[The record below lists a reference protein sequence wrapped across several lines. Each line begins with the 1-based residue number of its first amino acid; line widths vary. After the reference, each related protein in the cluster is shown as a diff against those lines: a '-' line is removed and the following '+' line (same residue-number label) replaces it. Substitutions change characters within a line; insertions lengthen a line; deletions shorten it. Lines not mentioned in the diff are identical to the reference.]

1 MPQGKFVSARRRNQH
16 AGRVRYLKASVKDKQ
31 LAEFFVEQRVLE
43 ASQAE
48 DVLSEVELNGKTVA
62 QAMIDGGF
70 IDEHGFYQTIAT
82 GLGTDL
88 IDLTE
93 RDITPAILRLIP
105 GGLARL
111 HRALPIELNGTT
123 LRIALVD
130 PFDLHAA
137 EDLRFALGKDIHV
150 VVSPPDQI
158 EDLIKQY
165 YGSDTTS
172 MEDVLKQLGEAGEAL
187 SASGG
192 REGDGEAAVEAEANA
207 TPIIRFVDLI
217 LYQAIQDRASDIHFE
232 PFENEFKIRY
242 RVDGAL
248 YEMSPPPRHLALPVI
263 SRVKVMAN
271 MNIAERRLPQ
281 DGRIQKH
288 IAGRN
293 VDLRVSTLPTQ
304 FGESLVLR
312 VLDRSIVN
320 LDLEALGMPDY
331 IYNFLLEMIERPN
344 GIFIATGPTGSGKT
358 TTLYSCLRKI
368 NTIDSKLLTAEEPV
382 EYDLEGIVQVPV
394 NEAIGLT
401 FARVLRSFL
410 RQDPDR
416 IMVGET
422 RDLETAQ
429 IAIQASLTGHLVF
442 TTLHTN
448 DAPGAIT
455 RLIDMGVEPFLISST
470 LEAVLGQ
477 RLLRSICRQCRTT
490 YNPGNTL
497 LAELGIS
504 REDIGAKQFFYG
516 KGCDACNNTG
526 YKGRKGIYELLRI
539 TDPVRELINERAPTV
554 TLKQK
559 AVELGMVTLR
569 QDGLRSIFAGDTTV
583 EEVLRYT

>member
-1 MPQGKFVSARRRNQH
+1 MT
-16 AGRVRYLKASVKDKQ
+16 DKQ
-31 LAEFFVEQRVLE
+31 LAEFFIEQRVLE
-43 ASQAE
+43 PSQAE

-62 QAMIDGGF
+62 QAMADGGF
-70 IDEHGFYQTIAT
+70 IDEHGFYQTIAN

-88 IDLTE
+88 IDLAE
-93 RDITPAILRLIP
+93 RDIAPEILRLIP
-105 GGLARL
+105 SGLARL
-111 HRALPIELNGTT
+111 HGALPVEMSGAT
-123 LRIALVD
+123 LRVALVD
-130 PFDLHAA
+130 PFDLQAA
-137 EDLRFALGKDIHV
+137 EDLRFALGKDIQII
-150 VVSPPDQI
+150 VSPTEQI
-158 EDLIKQY
+158 ENLIKQH
-165 YGSDTTS
+165 YGTDTTS
-172 MEDVLKQLGEAGEAL
+172 MEEVLKQLGQSGELL
-187 SASGG
+187 SASAVS
-192 REGDGEAAVEAEANA
+192 EGNGEAAVEAEANA

-263 SRVKVMAN
+263 SRLKVMAS

-358 TTLYSCLRKI
+358 TTLYSCLRKV

-490 YNPGNTL
+490 YNPGETL
-497 LAELGIS
+497 LAELGIA
-504 REDIGAKQFFYG
+504 RQDIGNKQFFYG

-539 TDPVRELINERAPTV
+539 TDPIRELINERAPTV

-569 QDGLRSIFAGDTTV
+569 QDGLRSIFAGNTTV

>member
-1 MPQGKFVSARRRNQH
+1 MNE
-16 AGRVRYLKASVKDKQ
+16 KQ
-31 LAEFFVEQRVLE
+31 VAELFVEQQVLQP
-43 ASQAE
+43 SQAE
-48 DVLSEVELNGKTVA
+48 DVLNEANLNGKTIV
-62 QAMIDGGF
+62 QAMIDSGF
-70 IDEHGFYQTIAT
+70 VDESGFYRTIAEA
-82 GLGTDL
+82 LGAEYVDL
-88 IDLTE
+88 GDKEIV
-93 RDITPAILRLIP
+93 PAILKLIP
-105 GGLARL
+105 SGLARL
-111 HRALPIELNGTT
+111 HRALPIGLSGNT
-123 LRIALVD
+123 LRVALAD
-130 PFDLHAA
+130 PLDPRAA
-137 EDLRFALGKDIHV
+137 EDLRFALGKDVDV
-150 VVSPPDQI
+150 VVAPTEQI
-158 EDLIKQY
+158 DNRIKEY
-165 YGSDTTS
+165 YGADTTS
-172 MEDVLKQLGEAGEAL
+172 MEEVLKQLGEAGEML
-187 SASGG
+187 QI
-192 REGDGEAAVEAEANA
+192 RGDETAAAVEAEANA

-281 DGRIQKH
+281 DGRIQKN
-288 IAGRN
+288 IAGRH

-304 FGESLVLR
+304 FGESVVLR
-312 VLDRSIVN
+312 VLDRSTVN
-320 LDLEALGMPDY
+320 LDLEMLGMPEYVHNY
-331 IYNFLLEMIERPN
+331 ILEIINCPN

-401 FARVLRSFL
+401 FARVLRAFL

-416 IMVGET
+416 IMIGET

-455 RLIDMGVEPFLISST
+455 RLIDMGVEPFLISAT

-477 RLLRSICRQCRTT
+477 RLLRSICPNCRAP
-490 YNPGNTL
+490 YQPNESV
-497 LAELGIS
+497 LAQLELSKRDMGD
-504 REDIGAKQFFYG
+504 RKFFYG
-516 KGCDACNNTG
+516 KGCDACNHTG
-526 YKGRKGIYELLRI
+526 YKGRKGIYELMKI
-539 TDPVRELINERAPTV
+539 TDPLRELINERAPTV
-554 TLKQK
+554 VLKQK
-559 AVELGMVTLR
+559 AIELGMVTLR
-569 QDGLRSIFAGDTTV
+569 QDGLRSIFAGDTTI
-583 EEVLRYT
+583 EEVLKYT

>member
-1 MPQGKFVSARRRNQH
+1 MNN
-16 AGRVRYLKASVKDKQ
+16 KQ
-31 LAEFFVEQRVLE
+31 VAEFFVEQQVLQP
-43 ASQAE
+43 SQAE
-48 DVLSEVELNGKTVA
+48 DVLTEADLNGKSIA
-62 QAMIDGGF
+62 QAMVDGGF
-70 IDEHGFYQTIAT
+70 VDESGFYQTIAD
-82 GLGTDL
+82 GLGADYVDL
-88 IDLTE
+88 STREIAPE
-93 RDITPAILRLIP
+93 ILRLIP
-105 GGLARL
+105 SGLARL
-111 HRALPIELNGTT
+111 HGALPVGISGNS
-123 LRIALVD
+123 LRVALVD
-130 PFDLHAA
+130 PLDLHAV
-137 EDLRFALGKDIHV
+137 EDLRFALGKDIQV
-150 VVSPPDQI
+150 IVSPAEQI
-158 EDLIKQY
+158 EDRIKQY
-165 YGSDTTS
+165 YGTDTSS
-172 MEDVLKQLGEAGEAL
+172 MEEILKQLGEAGDL
-187 SASGG
+187 LQL
-192 REGDGEAAVEAEANA
+192 REGDCAGAVEAEANA

-281 DGRIQKH
+281 DGRIQKY
-288 IAGRN
+288 IAGRS

-312 VLDRSIVN
+312 VLDRTIVN
-320 LDLEALGMPDY
+320 LDLGALGMPDY
-331 IYNFLLEMIERPN
+331 VHDFLLELINRPN

-358 TTLYSCLRKI
+358 TTLYSCLRQI

-448 DAPGAIT
+448 DAPGAVT
-455 RLIDMGVEPFLISST
+455 RLINMGVEPFLISST

-477 RLLRSICRQCRTT
+477 RLLRSICGHCRTA
-490 YNPGNTL
+490 YQPNEAL
-497 LAELGIS
+497 LTELGIQ
-504 REDIGAKQFFYG
+504 RRDIGEKQFYYG

-526 YKGRKGIYELLRI
+526 YKGRKGIYELLKI
-539 TDPVRELINERAPTV
+539 TDPLRELINERAPTV
-554 TLKQK
+554 VVKQK
-559 AVELGMVTLR
+559 AIELGMVTLR
-569 QDGLRSIFAGDTTV
+569 QDGLRSIFAGDTTI
-583 EEVLRYT
+583 EEVLKYT